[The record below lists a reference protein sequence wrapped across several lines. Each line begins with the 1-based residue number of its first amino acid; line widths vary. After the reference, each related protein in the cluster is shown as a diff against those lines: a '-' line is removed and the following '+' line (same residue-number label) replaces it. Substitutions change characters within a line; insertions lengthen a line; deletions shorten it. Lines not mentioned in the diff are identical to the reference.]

1 MINQGTIMLDPVLD
15 ALERVLRRGQLTIEE
30 LLRRSIHLLRLGLGL
45 LVLLALRFLLFL
57 LHDDE
62 LVVLGV
68 GVLGVGSGLHGRLV
82 SGNQLDL

>member
-1 MINQGTIMLDPVLD
+1 MLDPVLD

-30 LLRRSIHLLRLGLGL
+30 FLRRSIHLLLLGLGL
-45 LVLLALRFLLFL
+45 LVLALRFLLFL